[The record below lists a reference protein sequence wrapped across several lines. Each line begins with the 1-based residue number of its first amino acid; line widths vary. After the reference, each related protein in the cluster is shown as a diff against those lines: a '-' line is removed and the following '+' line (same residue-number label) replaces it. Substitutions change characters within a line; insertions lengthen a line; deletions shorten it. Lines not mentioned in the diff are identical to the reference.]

1 MVLTTSPASE
11 ASSSKASSKLPTQN
25 KIDLANARKKVSF
38 DIVDMTNYIHCGAA
52 NVEQRR
58 YIIDLIAKDPIF
70 KKDDWGWLNH
80 TDAVKRG
87 IAMSAR
93 LAEIKMEHDLNDLDF
108 ATMVEAI
115 DDPLPIILHNGAFI
129 PVVNSQGSDEQIE
142 KWIPLAE
149 KYQIIGCYA
158 QTELGHGSNLSRLE
172 TTATFIRDT
181 DEWEINSTSF
191 TAAKWW
197 IGGLGAMCTHAVVQA
212 RLFIDGQDYGAHVFV
227 VPLRSLEDHKTFP
240 GIEIGDIGPKA
251 YNGFNKMDNGF
262 ARFNGYRIPREN
274 MLMRFSKVSREGVYT
289 KPPHAKL
296 SYGSMVLLRSVLIK
310 QMALYLSRATTV
322 ATRYLTV
329 RRQFN
334 NPTSRNDLDVNP
346 NLETQVI
353 NYPMVQNRLFP
364 MIAQAYALYAA
375 GSCMME
381 MYINLMTGLSSG
393 NIDTLG
399 EVHAMSSALKSY
411 CTTIGAAG
419 TEECRKLMGGHGFSY
434 FTGLAHLFASIVPSN
449 TYEGDNYV
457 LTQQMARY
465 LLKEVKTARSNPENV
480 TPFSR
485 YLLRGLNKS
494 ALSRETCAVAQP
506 QDWLKPEVQLAA
518 FEHRCARLAYEL
530 SDNVD
535 AAEGDKE
542 SNAFWSDHNIE
553 CYRISH
559 AHAQYV
565 LVLWFIQSIE
575 TAQDPEAD
583 EERRAQPESVRVLQ
597 KLSNLHALHTIQQ
610 NLADFVEDGYLNP
623 AQCQSLRAQVK
634 DLVTSLADEAVG
646 LVDAFDHPDFL
657 LNSALGA
664 SDGDAYKR
672 LWDKAQSEPL
682 NQRQVCDGYEE
693 YIRPLLKRH
702 GDLKL

>member
-1 MVLTTSPASE
+1 MLAPSSLPSPIAMTES
-11 ASSSKASSKLPTQN
+11 QN
-25 KIDLANARKKVSF
+25 KKDLAYARTKISF
-38 DIVDMTNYIHCGAA
+38 DVKDMTNYLYGGSE
-52 NVEQRR
+52 NVDQRR

-70 KKDDWGWLNH
+70 NKDDWGWLNH

-87 IAMSAR
+87 IAMSTR
-93 LAEIKMEHDLNDLDF
+93 LAEIKMEHDLNDMDF
-108 ATMVEAI
+108 ATMVEAV
-115 DDPLPIILHNGAFI
+115 DDTLPILLHNGAFI
-129 PVVNSQGSDEQIE
+129 PVITSQGTDEQID
-142 KWIPLAE
+142 KWITPAE
-149 KYQIIGCYA
+149 KFQIIGCYA
-158 QTELGHGSNLSRLE
+158 QTELGHGSNLARLE
-172 TTATFIRDT
+172 TTATFVRDT
-181 DEWEINSTSF
+181 DEWEINSTTF

-197 IGGLGAMCTHAVVQA
+197 IGGLGALCTHAVVQA
-212 RLFIDGQDYGAHVFV
+212 RLFIDGKDYGAHVFV

-262 ARFNGYRIPREN
+262 ARFTKYRIPREN
-274 MLMRFSKVSREGVYT
+274 MLMRFSKVSRDGVFT

-296 SYGSMVLLRSVLIK
+296 SYGSMVLLRSFLIK

-334 NPTSRNDLDVNP
+334 NPTSRNDADLNP
-346 NLETQVI
+346 DLETQVI

-364 MIAQAYALYAA
+364 MIAQAYALFAA
-375 GSCMME
+375 GSVMMN

-393 NIDTLG
+393 NIGDLA

-465 LLKEVKTARSNPENV
+465 LLKEVKTARTNPDKV
-480 TPFSR
+480 TPFSK
-485 YLLRGLNKS
+485 YLLLPLN
-494 ALSRETCAVAQP
+494 AQAFSRTTCAVAQP
-506 QDWLKPEVQLAA
+506 SDWLKPEIQLAA
-518 FEHRCARLAYEL
+518 FEHRCARLAFEL
-530 SDNVD
+530 SDAVD
-535 AAEGDKE
+535 AAGADPDSDKT
-542 SNAFWSDHNIE
+542 WSDHNIE
-553 CYRISH
+553 CYRVSH
-559 AHAQYV
+559 AHAQYTM
-565 LVLWFIQSIE
+565 VLWFIQSIQE
-575 TAQDPEAD
+575 AQNPDAD
-583 EERRAQPESVRVLQ
+583 AERRAEPASVKVLER
-597 KLSNLHALHTIQQ
+597 LSHLHALHTIQT
-610 NLADFVEDGYLNP
+610 NLADFVEDGYFSP

-634 DLVTSLADEAVG
+634 GLVASLADEVIG

-672 LWDKAQSEPL
+672 L
-682 NQRQVCDGYEE
+682 
-693 YIRPLLKRH
+693 
-702 GDLKL
+702 

>member
-1 MVLTTSPASE
+1 MTES
-11 ASSSKASSKLPTQN
+11 QN
-25 KIDLANARKKVSF
+25 KDDLAYARSKVSF
-38 DIVDMTNYIHCGAA
+38 DIKDMTNYLHGGEG

-58 YIIDLIAKDPIF
+58 YIIDLIAKEPIF
-70 KKDDWGWLNH
+70 QKDDWGWLNH

-87 IAMSAR
+87 IAMSTR
-93 LAEIKMEHDLNDLDF
+93 LAEIKMEHELNDLDLS
-108 ATMVEAI
+108 TMMEAI
-115 DDPLPIILHNGAFI
+115 DDPLPIVLHNGAFI
-129 PVVNSQGSDEQIE
+129 PVINSQGTDEQIE
-142 KWIPLAE
+142 KWIPPAE
-149 KYQIIGCYA
+149 KFQILGCYA
-158 QTELGHGSNLSRLE
+158 QTELGHGSNLSKLE
-172 TTATFIRDT
+172 TTATFIKET
-181 DEWEINSTSF
+181 DEWEINSTTF
-191 TAAKWW
+191 TASKWW
-197 IGGLGAMCTHAVVQA
+197 IGGLGALSTHAVVQA
-212 RLFIDGQDYGAHVFV
+212 RLFIDGKDYGAHVFV
-227 VPLRSLEDHKTFP
+227 IPLRSLDDHKTFP
-240 GIEIGDIGPKA
+240 GVEIGDIGPKA

-262 ARFNGYRIPREN
+262 ARFNKYRIPREN

-289 KPPHAKL
+289 NPPHAKL

-310 QMALYLSRATTV
+310 QMALYLSRATTI

-334 NPTSRNDLDVNP
+334 NPTSRNDADVNP
-346 NLETQVI
+346 GLETQVI

-364 MIAQAYALYAA
+364 MIAQSYALFAA

-381 MYINLMTGLSSG
+381 MYLGLMAGLSSG
-393 NIDTLG
+393 NIDALA

-434 FTGLAHLFASIVPSN
+434 FTGLAHLFAAIVPSN

-465 LLKEVKTARSNPENV
+465 LLKEIKTARTTPEKV
-480 TPFSR
+480 TPFSK
-485 YLLRGLNKS
+485 YLLLGLDQT
-494 ALSRETCAVAQP
+494 AFSRTTCAVALP
-506 QDWLKPEVQLAA
+506 QDWLKPEIQLSA
-518 FEHRCARLAYEL
+518 FEHRCARLAFEL
-530 SDNVD
+530 SDAVD
-535 AAEGDKE
+535 QGGYDQANPKT
-542 SNAFWSDHNIE
+542 WSDHNIE

-565 LVLWFIQSIE
+565 LVLWFIQSVRD
-575 TAQDPEAD
+575 AQDPD
-583 EERRAQPESVRVLQ
+583 SERPAQPASINVLER
-597 KLSNLHALHTIQQ
+597 LSHLHALHTIQT
-610 NLADFVEDGYLNP
+610 NLADFVEDGYFSP

-634 DLVTSLADEAVG
+634 SLVASLADEAVG

-664 SDGDAYKR
+664 TDGDAYKR

-682 NQRQVCDGYEE
+682 NRREVCDGYEE

-702 GDLKL
+702 GDFKL

>member
-1 MVLTTSPASE
+1 MTES
-11 ASSSKASSKLPTQN
+11 QN
-25 KIDLANARKKVSF
+25 KKDLAYARTKVSF
-38 DIVDMTNYIHCGAA
+38 DVQDMTNYLHGGAA

-58 YIIDLIAKDPIF
+58 YIIDLIAREPIF
-70 KKDDWGWLNH
+70 NKDDWGWLNH

-87 IAMSAR
+87 IAMSTR

-108 ATMVEAI
+108 ATMMEAI
-115 DDPLPIILHNGAFI
+115 DDTLPIVLHNGAFI
-129 PVVNSQGSDEQIE
+129 PVINSQGTEEQIE

-149 KYQIIGCYA
+149 KFQILGCYA
-158 QTELGHGSNLSRLE
+158 QTELGHGSNLSQLE
-172 TTATFIRDT
+172 TTASFVKET

-191 TAAKWW
+191 TASKWW
-197 IGGLGAMCTHAVVQA
+197 IGGLGALSTHAVVQA
-212 RLFIDGQDYGAHVFV
+212 RLFIDGKDYGAHVFV
-227 VPLRSLEDHKTFP
+227 IPLRSLEDHKPFP
-240 GIEIGDIGPKA
+240 GVEIGDIGPKA
-251 YNGFNKMDNGF
+251 FNGFNKMDNGF
-262 ARFNGYRIPREN
+262 ARFNKYRIPREN
-274 MLMRFSKVSREGVYT
+274 MLMRFSKVSKDGVYT

-296 SYGSMVLLRSVLIK
+296 AYGSMVLLRSVLIR

-334 NPTSRNDLDVNP
+334 NPTSRNDSDLNP
-346 NLETQVI
+346 GLETQVI

-364 MIAQAYALYAA
+364 MIAQSYALFTA
-375 GSCMME
+375 GHVMME
-381 MYINLMTGLSSG
+381 MYIGLMTGLSSG
-393 NIDTLG
+393 NIDALA

-434 FTGLAHLFASIVPSN
+434 FTGIAHLFASIVPSN

-465 LLKEVKTARSNPENV
+465 LLKEVKTAKATPEKV
-480 TPFSR
+480 TPFSK
-485 YLLRGLNKS
+485 YLLLALNKTTF
-494 ALSRETCAVAQP
+494 ARTTCAVRVAE
-506 QDWLKPEVQLAA
+506 DWMNPDIQLAA
-518 FEHRCARLAYEL
+518 FEHRCARLAFEL
-530 SDNVD
+530 SDAVELGGLNH
-535 AAEGDKE
+535 ANPKT
-542 SNAFWSDHNIE
+542 WSDHNIE

-565 LVLWFIQSIE
+565 MVLWFIQSVKDAQNSE
-575 TAQDPEAD
+575 TD
-583 EERRAQPESVRVLQ
+583 EERRAQGPSVKVLER
-597 KLSNLHALHTIQQ
+597 LSHLHALHTIQT
-610 NLADFVEDGYLNP
+610 NLADFVEDGYFSP
-623 AQCQSLRAQVK
+623 VQCQSLRAQVK
-634 DLVTSLADEAVG
+634 TLVAGLADEAVG

-672 LWDKAQSEPL
+672 LWDKAQMEPL
-682 NQRQVCDGYEE
+682 NRREVCDGYEE

-702 GDLKL
+702 GELKL

>member
-1 MVLTTSPASE
+1 MTES
-11 ASSSKASSKLPTQN
+11 QN
-25 KIDLANARKKVSF
+25 KRDLAHARTKVSF
-38 DIVDMTNYIHCGAA
+38 DVKDMTNYLYGGEA

-58 YIIDLIAKDPIF
+58 YIIGLIAKDPIF
-70 KKDDWGWLNH
+70 NKDDWGWLNH

-87 IAMSAR
+87 IAMSTR
-93 LAEIKMEHDLNDLDF
+93 LAEIKMEHELNDLDF
-108 ATMVEAI
+108 ATLMEAI
-115 DDPLPIILHNGAFI
+115 DDTLPIVLHNGAFI
-129 PVVNSQGSDEQIE
+129 PVINSQGTDEQIE
-142 KWIPLAE
+142 KWIPPAE
-149 KYQIIGCYA
+149 KFQILGCYA
-158 QTELGHGSNLSRLE
+158 QTELGHGSNLSKLE
-172 TTATFIRDT
+172 TTATYIKET

-191 TAAKWW
+191 TASKWW
-197 IGGLGAMCTHAVVQA
+197 IGGLGALCTHAVVQA
-212 RLFIDGQDYGAHVFV
+212 RLFIDGKDYGAHVFV
-227 VPLRSLEDHKTFP
+227 IPLRSLEDHKTFP
-240 GIEIGDIGPKA
+240 GVEIGDIGPKA

-262 ARFNGYRIPREN
+262 ARFNKYRIPREN
-274 MLMRFSKVSREGVYT
+274 MLMRFSKVSRDGVYT

-296 SYGSMVLLRSVLIK
+296 SYGSMVLLRSVLIR

-322 ATRYLTV
+322 TTRYLTV

-334 NPTSRNDLDVNP
+334 NPTSRNDADLNP
-346 NLETQVI
+346 GLETQVI

-364 MIAQAYALYAA
+364 MISQSYALFAA

-381 MYINLMTGLSSG
+381 MYIGLMTGLSSG
-393 NIDTLG
+393 NIDALA

-465 LLKEVKTARSNPENV
+465 LLKEIKTARTTPEKV
-480 TPFSR
+480 TPFSK
-485 YLLRGLNKS
+485 YLLLGLNRS
-494 ALSRETCAVAQP
+494 AFSRTTCAVALP
-506 QDWLKPEVQLAA
+506 DDWLRPEIQLAA

-530 SDNVD
+530 NDAVD
-535 AAEGDKE
+535 RVGYDPA
-542 SNAFWSDHNIE
+542 NAKTWSDHNIE
-553 CYRISH
+553 CYRVSH

-565 LVLWFIQSIE
+565 LVLWFIQAVRD
-575 TAQDPEAD
+575 AQN
-583 EERRAQPESVRVLQ
+583 PESEPERQAQFASVKVLER
-597 KLSNLHALHTIQQ
+597 LSHLHALHTIQTH
-610 NLADFVEDGYLNP
+610 LADFVEDGYFSP

-634 DLVTSLADEAVG
+634 DLVASLADEAVG

-664 SDGDAYKR
+664 SDGDAYRR

-682 NQRQVCDGYEE
+682 NRRQVCDGYEE
-693 YIRPLLKRH
+693 YIRPLLKMH
-702 GDLKL
+702 GDIKL

>member
-1 MVLTTSPASE
+1 MAES
-11 ASSSKASSKLPTQN
+11 QN
-25 KIDLANARKKVSF
+25 KKDLAYARTKVSF
-38 DIVDMTNYIHCGAA
+38 DIQDMTNYIHGGSA

-58 YIIDLIAKDPIF
+58 YIIDLIAREPIF
-70 KKDDWGWLNH
+70 NKDDWGWLNH

-87 IAMSAR
+87 IAMSTR

-108 ATMVEAI
+108 ATMMEAI
-115 DDPLPIILHNGAFI
+115 DDTLPIVLHNGAFI
-129 PVVNSQGSDEQIE
+129 PVINSQGTEEQID

-149 KYQIIGCYA
+149 KFQILGCYA
-158 QTELGHGSNLSRLE
+158 QTELGHGSNLSQLE
-172 TTATFIRDT
+172 TTATFVKET

-191 TAAKWW
+191 TASKWW
-197 IGGLGAMCTHAVVQA
+197 IGGLGALSTHAVVQA
-212 RLFIDGQDYGAHVFV
+212 RLFIEGKDYGAHVFV
-227 VPLRSLEDHKTFP
+227 IPLRSLEDHKTFP
-240 GIEIGDIGPKA
+240 GVEIGDIGPKA

-262 ARFNGYRIPREN
+262 ARFNKYRIPREN
-274 MLMRFSKVSREGVYT
+274 MLMRFSKVSKEGVYT

-296 SYGSMVLLRSVLIK
+296 AYGSMVLLRSVLIR

-334 NPTSRNDLDVNP
+334 NPTSRNDADLNP
-346 NLETQVI
+346 GLETQVI

-364 MIAQAYALYAA
+364 MIAQSYALFAA
-375 GSCMME
+375 GQQMME
-381 MYINLMTGLSSG
+381 MYLGLMTGLSSG
-393 NIDTLG
+393 DIGPLA

-434 FTGLAHLFASIVPSN
+434 FTGIAHLFASIVPSN

-465 LLKEVKTARSNPENV
+465 LLKEVKTAKTTPEKV
-480 TPFSR
+480 TPFSK
-485 YLLRGLNKS
+485 YLLLALNKRS
-494 ALSRETCAVAQP
+494 FAQTTCAVGVAE
-506 QDWLKPEVQLAA
+506 DWLNPAIQLAA
-518 FEHRCARLAYEL
+518 FEHRCARLAFEL
-530 SDNVD
+530 SDAVD
-535 AAEGDKE
+535 QGGLDQ
-542 SNAFWSDHNIE
+542 SNPKTWSDHNIE

-565 LVLWFIQSIE
+565 MVLWFIQSVKD
-575 TAQDPEAD
+575 AGNPESD
-583 EERRAQPESVRVLQ
+583 EERRAQGPSIKVLER
-597 KLSNLHALHTIQQ
+597 LSHLHALHTIQT
-610 NLADFVEDGYLNP
+610 NLADFVEDGYFSP
-623 AQCQSLRAQVK
+623 AQCLSLRAQVK
-634 DLVTSLADEAVG
+634 SLVAGLADEAVG

-672 LWDKAQSEPL
+672 LWDKAQTEPL
-682 NQRQVCDGYEE
+682 NRREVCDGYEE
-693 YIRPLLKRH
+693 YIRPLLKKH
-702 GDLKL
+702 GELKL